1 MVGLGIII
9 FIGSVIYELFGD
21 KGILITMF
29 VFGFL
34 AMAIGF

>member
-1 MVGLGIII
+1 MVGLGVII
-9 FIGSVIYELFGD
+9 FVGSVIHDLYGD

-34 AMAIGF
+34 AMAMGF

>member
-9 FIGSVIYELFGD
+9 FIGSVIYELFGA

-29 VFGFL
+29 VFVFL